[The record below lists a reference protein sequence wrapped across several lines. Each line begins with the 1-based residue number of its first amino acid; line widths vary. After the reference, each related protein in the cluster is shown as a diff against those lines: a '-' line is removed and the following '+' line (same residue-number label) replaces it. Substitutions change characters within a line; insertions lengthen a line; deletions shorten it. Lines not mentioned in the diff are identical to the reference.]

1 MPLFTYVLCKSM
13 VPNIHSELLFLREF
27 TPSKLK
33 SGQDGFA
40 LGKTIFKKLE
50 KKFFTIF
57 FTKQLLYKLV

>member
-1 MPLFTYVLCKSM
+1 M
-13 VPNIHSELLFLREF
+13 VSNIHSELLFLREF